1 MNCPIISVIVPVYN
15 MEEYLER
22 CVDSIIHQTESNI
35 EIILVNNGSTDRS
48 GAICDK
54 YSINDDRVKVI
65 HQPNN
70 GVSAARNSGIKVAKG
85 DYIGFVDAD
94 DWIEPDMYESLF
106 EGAVRT
112 DADVVMCDATTVY
125 NNGNTQADTITQLS
139 GNTILSKSD
148 FLPSLLLE
156 MAGSAWRCIYSK
168 RIYNDKLRKFPLAF
182 PLGVKFSEDRIFNL
196 YAFGYANRVYYIKQS
211 FYNRYMNLS
220 SAVHRFHPDY
230 FDAVKKAH
238 FKTQKAIDG
247 AWDGQEK
254 LKKAYLNQF
263 ISGAFSAINNYYYK
277 TSTLSSKERRA
288 LVRNICNDVDLVTA
302 IRQSDLK
309 SFRAKWIEHKQIGL
323 LILFARI
330 NNAKHKR

>member
-1 MNCPIISVIVPVYN
+1 MNCPKISVIVPVYN

-94 DWIEPDMYESLF
+94 DWIEPDMYESLI
-106 EGAVRT
+106 EEAVRN

-125 NNGNTQADTITQLS
+125 SNGNTQADTITQLS
-139 GNTILSKSD
+139 RNTVLRKSD
-148 FLPSLLLE
+148 FSPSLLLE
-156 MAGSAWRCIYSK
+156 MAGSVCRCIYSK
-168 RIYNDKLRKFPLAF
+168 CILSEKHLVEF
-182 PLGVKFSEDRIFNL
+182 PLGVKFSEDRIFNIF
-196 YAFGYANRVYYIKQS
+196 AFGYANRVYYIKQS

-220 SAVHRFHPDY
+220 SAVHRFHLDY

-238 FKTQKAIDG
+238 IQTQKAIDD

-254 LKKAYLNQF
+254 YKKAYLNQF

-277 TSTLSSKERRA
+277 TSTLSSKERITA
-288 LVRNICNDVDLVTA
+288 VKNVCNDVDLVTA
-302 IRQSDLK
+302 IRQSDIK
-309 SFRAKWIEHKQIGL
+309 SFRAKWIEHKRIGL